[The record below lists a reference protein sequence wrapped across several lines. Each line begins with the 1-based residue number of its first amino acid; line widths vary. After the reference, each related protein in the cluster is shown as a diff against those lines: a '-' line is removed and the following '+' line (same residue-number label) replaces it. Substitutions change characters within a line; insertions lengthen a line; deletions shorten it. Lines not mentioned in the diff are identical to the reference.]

1 MSSSRETPAM
11 QQYYRFKRQHPG
23 CVLLFR
29 MGDFYETFDE
39 DAVSISRALGLT
51 LTKRSEG
58 LPMAGVPYHQ
68 LENYLRRL
76 VQQGFRVAVADQLQD
91 PKEAKGIID
100 RGVTRVVTPGTLVD
114 DALLDGDAANTLA
127 AVAFLESGDNSHAGI
142 AFVEAS
148 TGDFVVTDC
157 PADQIADELA
167 RRSVGEIIY
176 AALADGR
183 IPPRVD
189 RIIRQLGLSATARPA
204 WQFRSDES
212 LIQLTS
218 HFGVST
224 LAGYGLSETDPAIPA
239 AGAAL
244 FYLKETQ
251 AGEVDEGKN
260 NANAG
265 RDVAGFIG
273 PAGQG
278 RSPAEA
284 AAKTAA
290 AAAGGT
296 SRGRA
301 EEHRLKARR
310 LALAHLRPP
319 RREDTSGRCVIDAV
333 SLRSLEVERTI
344 RGGGPKPASSNAA
357 GDGTLVGLFLGA
369 GSQCC
374 RTPMG
379 RRLLREWLCQPLGR
393 LEAILARQSAVAVFV
408 EDRILSENLRASLD
422 NVQDVARI
430 TGRIAL
436 GRATPRDICA
446 LGKSLASIDL
456 LIDLTTSTPAL
467 TVQHAAITSARSA
480 LEPLAM
486 AIVESCKDDP
496 PAHMREGGLFKDG
509 FDAELDE
516 ARRLQTDA
524 GSWLAEYQQKLVEK
538 FDLPG
543 LKVGYNKI
551 FGYFIE
557 LPAAQARRAPD
568 ELTRKQTLKNA
579 ERYTTPELRDFE
591 NKVLTAETRAVER
604 EKALFDE
611 LCTRALGVIREL
623 STFGQAVAELD
634 ALQGLAE
641 RAVRRGWTRPEILPE
656 PVLRIHGGRHPVLEE
671 LLGTTFVPNDVE
683 LGSSQTEAGASP
695 AALAL
700 ITGPNMAGKSTFIR
714 QVALITL
721 LAHVGSYVP
730 ADRATIGLVD
740 RIFTRI
746 GADDALHSG
755 QSTFMVEMTET
766 ANILNHV
773 TGKSLVI
780 LDEIGRGTSTLD
792 GLSLAW
798 SIAEFLAGEAD
809 EAAEATSGGPRA
821 LFATHYHE
829 LTQLEERFAGRVK
842 NLHVAVR
849 EWPSATDPGHSEIIF
864 LHRILPGRTD
874 QSYGIHVA
882 RLAGLPRPVI
892 DRAREVL
899 SSLAVHQNAAVS
911 GAPQTSATPGPEA
924 AASIPAPRGRRARQP
939 DQFSLFTEYLSHP
952 AIDQLR
958 EIKIEA
964 LSPMQAFDELRRIK
978 GLTER

>member
-51 LTKRSEG
+51 LTKRTEG

-114 DALLDGDAANTLA
+114 DSLLDGDAANTLA
-127 AVAFLESGDNSHAGI
+127 AIAFLESGEDSHAGI

-148 TGDFVVTDC
+148 TGDFVITDC

-176 AALADGR
+176 AALADGKT
-183 IPPRVD
+183 PPRVD
-189 RIIRQLGLSATARPA
+189 RVMRQLGLSGTARPA
-204 WQFRSDES
+204 WHFRTDEARE
-212 LIQLTS
+212 LISQ

-224 LAGYGLSETDPAIPA
+224 LAGYGLDEHDPAIPA

-244 FYLKETQ
+244 AYLKETQ
-251 AGEVDEGKN
+251 AGEVDEGRGGSSP
-260 NANAG
+260 G
-265 RDVAGFIG
+265 REVVGFVG
-273 PAGQG
+273 PGGQG

-290 AAAGGT
+290 AAASGT

-319 RREDTSGRCVIDAV
+319 RREDTSGRCIIDAV

-344 RGGGPKPASSNAA
+344 RGGGPKAAARDAS
-357 GDGTLVGLFLGA
+357 GDGTLVGLFLGP
-369 GSQCC
+369 GSHCC

-393 LEAILARQSAVAVFV
+393 VEPILARQSAVAVFA
-408 EDRILSENLRASLD
+408 EDRLLAENLRASLD
-422 NVQDVARI
+422 HVQDVARI

-436 GRATPRDICA
+436 GRATPRDVCA
-446 LGKSLASIDL
+446 LGKSLASISR

-467 TVQHAAITSARSA
+467 QDQHRAITSARAA
-480 LEPLAM
+480 LEPLAA
-486 AIVESCKDDP
+486 AIAHSCKDDP
-496 PAHMREGGLFKDG
+496 PAHMRDGGLFKDG
-509 FDAELDE
+509 FDADLDE

-524 GSWLAEYQQKLVEK
+524 GSWLAEYQQRLVEK

-591 NKVLTAETRAVER
+591 NKVTTAEARAIER
-604 EKALFDE
+604 EKQLFEE
-611 LCTRALGVIREL
+611 LCTGALAVIQEL
-623 STFGQAVAELD
+623 SAFAHAVAELD

-641 RAVRRGWTRPEILPE
+641 RAVRRGWTRPEIVPE

-671 LLGTTFVPNDVE
+671 LLGATFVPNDVE
-683 LGSSQTEAGASP
+683 LGPGQTEAGASP
-695 AALAL
+695 ASLAL

-721 LAHVGSYVP
+721 LAHVGSFVP
-730 ADRATIGLVD
+730 ADRATVGLVD

-773 TGKSLVI
+773 TGRSLVI

-798 SIAEFLAGEAD
+798 SIAEFLAGDGESQ
-809 EAAEATSGGPRA
+809 TPGPRA

-829 LTQLEERFAGRVK
+829 LTQLEERFTGRVK
-842 NLHVAVR
+842 NLHVSVR
-849 EWPSATDPGHSEIIF
+849 EWPSAADPGQSEIIF

-882 RLAGLPRPVI
+882 RLAGLPRPVV

-899 SSLAVHQNAAVS
+899 SSLAVHQNAAVVQA
-911 GAPQTSATPGPEA
+911 GGSATPGPEA
-924 AASIPAPRGRRARQP
+924 AAAIPPARGRKPRSSE
-939 DQFSLFTEYLSHP
+939 QFSLFTEYLNHP

-978 GLTER
+978 AMTERTSE